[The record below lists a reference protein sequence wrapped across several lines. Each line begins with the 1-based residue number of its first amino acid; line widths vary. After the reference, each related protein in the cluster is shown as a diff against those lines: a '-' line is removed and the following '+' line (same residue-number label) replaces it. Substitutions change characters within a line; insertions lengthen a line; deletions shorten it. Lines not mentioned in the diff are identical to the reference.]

1 MTDLIVFGEDW
12 GVHPSST
19 QHLISHLPGDHR
31 VVWVNS
37 IGLRRPKLTL
47 GDAGRVVRK
56 VTSAARPGAEP
67 KRAGPPAPG
76 PVVQPIILPM
86 ARGKLARG
94 INRLLLARKV
104 GAAARAARLDRPVL
118 WISLPSAIDAVG
130 ALDELAV
137 VYYCGDDFGALA
149 GVDHARCLEMEA
161 ELAARADL
169 ILAASPAMAARFPVG
184 KTHLLPHGV
193 DLDLFSTPV
202 ARPPDLPGGPV
213 AGFYGTLAEWL
224 DYGLLAETAR
234 RLPDWRFVFV
244 GPIAADISAI
254 SNLPNVTLPGARPHA
269 ALPSYAQHWTA
280 GLIPF
285 LDNAQIR
292 ASNPLKLRE
301 YLAAGR
307 PIVATPFPA
316 MLPYAQHMAVATTPE
331 AFADALRATLRD
343 PPGAAAARRAAV
355 ADESWDARAATA
367 LALIDGLGRYTNG
380 HLNRPIGAGF
390 ASWPG
395 SSGPPHQHHAAT
407 GGPDEPG
414 HDG

>member
-12 GVHPSST
+12 GAHPSST
-19 QHLISHLPGDHR
+19 QHLVSHLPGERR

-37 IGLRRPKLTL
+37 IGLRRPRLTL

-56 VTSAARPGAEP
+56 LVSAVRPSAQPARA
-67 KRAGPPAPG
+67 AAPPAPG

-86 ARGKLARG
+86 ARGVPARG
-94 INRLLLARKV
+94 LNRMLLARKV

-130 ALDELAV
+130 ALDESAV

-161 ELAARADL
+161 ELAVRADL
-169 ILAASPAMAARFPVG
+169 ILAASPAMAARFPAA
-184 KTHLLPHGV
+184 KTHVLPHGV
-193 DLDLFSTPV
+193 DLGLFGTPV
-202 ARPPDLPGGPV
+202 PRAADLPPGPV

-224 DYGLLAETAR
+224 DYGLIAATAR
-234 RLPDWRFVFV
+234 LLPDWRFVFV
-244 GPIAADISAI
+244 GPVAADISAI
-254 SNLPNVTLPGARPHA
+254 ASLPNVSLSGARPHA
-269 ALPSYAQHWTA
+269 ALPAYSQHWSA

-301 YLAAGR
+301 YLAAGQ

-316 MLPYAQHMAVATTPE
+316 MLPYAEHLAVATTPA
-331 AFADALRATLRD
+331 AFADALRATLVD
-343 PPGAAAARRAAV
+343 PPGAAAARQAAV
-355 ADESWDARAATA
+355 AGESWDARAAA
-367 LALIDGLGRYTNG
+367 AAALIDRLR
-380 HLNRPIGAGF
+380 R
-390 ASWPG
+390 
-395 SSGPPHQHHAAT
+395 
-407 GGPDEPG
+407 
-414 HDG
+414 

>member
-12 GVHPSST
+12 GAHPSST
-19 QHLISHLPGDHR
+19 QHLVSHLPGPRR

-37 IGLRRPKLTL
+37 IGLRRPRLTPA
-47 GDAGRVVRK
+47 DAGRAVRK
-56 VTSAARPGAEP
+56 LVAALRPAP
-67 KRAGPPAPG
+67 KPQREAGPPAPG
-76 PVVQPIILPM
+76 PVVQPVILPM
-86 ARGKLARG
+86 ARGRLPRRL
-94 INRLLLARKV
+94 NRLLLARSI

-130 ALDELAV
+130 ALDESAV

-169 ILAASPAMAARFPVG
+169 ILAASPAMAARFPAA

-193 DLDLFSTPV
+193 DFALFATPV
-202 ARPPDLPGGPV
+202 PRAADLPAGPV

-224 DYGLLAETAR
+224 DYKLIAATAGL
-234 RLPDWRFVFV
+234 LPDWRFVFIGPV
-244 GPIAADISAI
+244 AADVSPIAG
-254 SNLPNVTLPGARPHA
+254 LPNVSLLGARPHA
-269 ALPSYAQHWTA
+269 ALPSYAQHWSA

-292 ASNPLKLRE
+292 AANPLKLRE

-316 MLPYAQHMAVATTPE
+316 MLPYAQHIAVATSPE
-331 AFADALRATLRD
+331 ATARALRATLSD
-343 PPGAAAARRAAV
+343 PAAASAARQAAV
-355 ADESWDARAATA
+355 AGESWDARAAA
-367 LALIDGLGRYTNG
+367 AAALIDGLGR
-380 HLNRPIGAGF
+380 AV
-390 ASWPG
+390 A
-395 SSGPPHQHHAAT
+395 
-407 GGPDEPG
+407 
-414 HDG
+414 